1 MPRVIAIGTGAAAKI
16 DVTIVMPCLN
26 EAKWLPACI
35 ANAKAALTR
44 IRVEFGLNGELLIAD
59 NGSTDGSQL
68 IARALGATLVEV
80 SQPGYG
86 AALASGMK
94 SASGTFLVMGDAD
107 GSYDFRESV
116 EMIRTLMNGADLCM
130 GSRFKGAIKTSAMP
144 WKNRYIGNPLLTGA
158 LNLIFG
164 AGVSDAHCGL
174 RALTKAC
181 FERLHLSGHGME
193 FASEMIVKAALKGE
207 RIAEAPVTLSPDLR
221 DRPPHLR
228 PWRDGWRH
236 LRYLLM
242 LSPTWVFAVPAT
254 FAAMLSLAIWAIA
267 GVATLLGIQDA
278 SPFGNYWIILAG
290 SMLGLGH
297 TAALLAAATHL
308 YGRRQG
314 YRGPSV
320 WEAKVANWISLETML
335 GAGGLIFLFGLAI
348 LFLVVGYWSR
358 HHYAAIGNVLPAVIG
373 TTLIVIGAQNGLGG
387 FLLAILNGNEADF
400 LKTIATA
407 DTTGNIFRS
416 SGTVKTNGPSIPT
429 NTVSVPTA
437 EPIRRVFGS

>member
-1 MPRVIAIGTGAAAKI
+1 LMPSVIAIGTGAAAKI

-44 IRVEFGLNGELLIAD
+44 IRAELGLNGEILIAD

-68 IARALGATLVEV
+68 IARALGAMLIEV

-94 SASGTFLVMGDAD
+94 SPSGTFLVMGDAD
-107 GSYDFRESV
+107 GSYDFRECV

-130 GSRFKGAIKTSAMP
+130 GSRFKGAIKTNAMP

-181 FERLHLSGHGME
+181 FDRLQLSGHGME
-193 FASEMIVKAALKGE
+193 FASEMIIKARKGE

-242 LSPTWVFAVPAT
+242 LSPTWVFAVPALIAL
-254 FAAMLSLAIWAIA
+254 FVSLAIWTYAAIETSL
-267 GVATLLGIQDA
+267 GESAT
-278 SPFGNYWIILAG
+278 SPIGNQWIILAG
-290 SMLGLGH
+290 AMIGLSHIAGLPVRW
-297 TAALLAAATHL
+297 ALLA
-308 YGRRQG
+308 
-314 YRGPSV
+314 PSCSTSV
-320 WEAKVANWISLETML
+320 DPPARSHWRAK
-335 GAGGLIFLFGLAI
+335 
-348 LFLVVGYWSR
+348 
-358 HHYAAIGNVLPAVIG
+358 
-373 TTLIVIGAQNGLGG
+373 
-387 FLLAILNGNEADF
+387 
-400 LKTIATA
+400 
-407 DTTGNIFRS
+407 
-416 SGTVKTNGPSIPT
+416 
-429 NTVSVPTA
+429 
-437 EPIRRVFGS
+437 